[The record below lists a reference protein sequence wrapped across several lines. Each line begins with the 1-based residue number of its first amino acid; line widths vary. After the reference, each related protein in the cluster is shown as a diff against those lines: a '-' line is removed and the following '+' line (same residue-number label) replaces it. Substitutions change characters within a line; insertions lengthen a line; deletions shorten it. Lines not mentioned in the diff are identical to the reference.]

1 MTTRV
6 LLFQAL
12 LLLIGGLVHALIY
25 LWARDAF
32 PRLQKAKKPL
42 RAVLIFLVLLPPV
55 TRLVTSATHAP
66 MAAMVNAFAV
76 TEAMIVLL
84 AALPIIVLRA
94 IGSRLGPPPAKD
106 PAPSMT
112 RRQAVEGLGGLAV
125 LGAGASVIGWG
136 AVRGRHAFVT
146 EEVVVRIKGL
156 PKVLDGYVIGQVSD
170 IHVGNFVQE
179 RELAEGLDRLREVKA
194 DLIVVTGDLVDF
206 DPSYIP
212 MMVRAF
218 AALTARDGVKTILG
232 NHDYYTGAQ
241 KVTAALEAAGIDS
254 LVNAGRLIRGGD
266 GGGFALL
273 GVDDATGGRA
283 GGPGPNLARALS
295 MVPDDVPRILLSHQ
309 PMTVDYWAGKVALQL
324 SGHTHGGQF
333 NPGFRPA
340 DLFMRYVAGRYECGG
355 TTLYVNRGFGVV
367 GPPVRLGA
375 PPEVTKIV
383 LVSA

>member
-1 MTTRV
+1 M
-6 LLFQAL
+6 
-12 LLLIGGLVHALIY
+12 HALVY
-25 LWARDAF
+25 LWAMDAF
-32 PRLQKAKKPL
+32 PRLRTAKKPV
-42 RAVLIFLVLLPPV
+42 RAALVLLVLLPPI

-66 MAAMVNAFAV
+66 LAAMVNAFAV

-84 AALPIIVLRA
+84 AALPLIVVRA
-94 IGSRLGPPPAKD
+94 IGSRMGPPPAKD
-106 PAPSMT
+106 PAPAMT

-125 LGAGASVIGWG
+125 LGAGASVMGWG

-146 EEVVVRIKGL
+146 EEVVVRIAGL
-156 PKVLDGYVIGQVSD
+156 PRALDGYVIGQVSD
-170 IHVGNFVQE
+170 LHVGNFVQE

-212 MMVRAF
+212 MMVRALS
-218 AALTARDGVKTILG
+218 ALTARDGVKTILG
-232 NHDYYTGAQ
+232 NHDYYTGASQ
-241 KVTAALEAAGIDS
+241 ITAALESAGVDS
-254 LVNAGRLIRGGD
+254 LVNAGRLIRADD

-273 GVDDATGGRA
+273 GVDDAWGGRA

-295 MVPDDVPRILLSHQ
+295 MVPDDAPRILLSHQ
-309 PMTVDYWAGKVALQL
+309 PSTVDYWAGKVALQL

-340 DLFMRYVAGRYECGG
+340 DWLMRYVSGRYERAG

>member
-1 MTTRV
+1 MSARV
-6 LLFQAL
+6 FLFQGL
-12 LLLIGGLVHALIY
+12 LLLIGGLVHALVY
-25 LWARDAF
+25 LWAMDAF
-32 PRLQKAKKPL
+32 PRLRRAKRPITAL
-42 RAVLIFLVLLPPV
+42 LVLFVLLPPL
-55 TRLVTSATHAP
+55 TRFLTSATHAP
-66 MAAMVNAFAV
+66 ISAMVYAFAAA
-76 TEAMIVLL
+76 EAMIVIFS
-84 AALPIIVLRA
+84 ALPIIVLRA
-94 IGSRLGPPPAKD
+94 IGSRIGPPPAKEA
-106 PAPSMT
+106 APTMT

-125 LGAGASVIGWG
+125 LGASASVIGWG
-136 AVRGRHAFVT
+136 ATRGRHAFVT
-146 EEVVVRIKGL
+146 EEVVVRIPGL
-156 PKVLDGYVIGQVSD
+156 PRALDGYVIGQVSD

-232 NHDYYTGAQ
+232 NHDYYAGAPQ
-241 KVTAALEAAGIDS
+241 ITAALEAAGIDP
-254 LVNAGRLIRGGD
+254 LVNAGRLIRAGD

-273 GVDDATGGRA
+273 GVDDAWGGRA
-283 GGPGPNLARALS
+283 GGPGPNLARALA
-295 MVPDDVPRILLSHQ
+295 MVPPDAPRILLSHQ
-309 PMTVDYWAGKVALQL
+309 PSTVDYWAGKVALQL
-324 SGHTHGGQF
+324 SGHTHGGQI

-340 DLFMRYVAGRYECGG
+340 DLLMRYVSGRYERAG

-367 GPPVRLGA
+367 GPPARVGA